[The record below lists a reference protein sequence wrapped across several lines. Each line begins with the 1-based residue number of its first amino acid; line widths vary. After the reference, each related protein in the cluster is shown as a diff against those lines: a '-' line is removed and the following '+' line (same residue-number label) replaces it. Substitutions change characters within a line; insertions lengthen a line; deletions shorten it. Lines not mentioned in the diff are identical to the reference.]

1 VLSSFVT
8 FVRLPDE
15 LAEASDGYFRS
26 RTLDCGCLSS
36 TSATPSS
43 PMFFELENLVVSQ
56 RHTTSSLL
64 PDPHG
69 PQHFRFVWTLYNARH
84 SLLVFALV
92 FGIAWLLAKRPI
104 LEMLAWSLHILID
117 IPTHQDFRPAAS
129 WPLSSYRIS
138 GLRWE
143 NHWFL
148 AANYAALF
156 VLYSS
161 MWIGSRRRRLLMDSA
176 CNGISRQP

>member
-1 VLSSFVT
+1 
-8 FVRLPDE
+8 
-15 LAEASDGYFRS
+15 
-26 RTLDCGCLSS
+26 
-36 TSATPSS
+36 
-43 PMFFELENLVVSQ
+43 MFFELENLVVSQ

-117 IPTHQDFRPAAS
+117 IPTHQDFRPAVS
-129 WPLSSYRIS
+129 
-138 GLRWE
+138 
-143 NHWFL
+143 L
-148 AANYAALF
+148 AAVVLSDLWASLGKPLVLGRQLRSTLRALF
-156 VLYSS
+156 VNVD
-161 MWIGSRRRRLLMDSA
+161 WV
-176 CNGISRQP
+176 